1 MPTLSQLIDA
11 LPQQEED
18 STGTSAA
25 IPPLAEASM
34 IPVPIGRIRRI
45 GLLASLQ
52 SKIAAGYLFYWLR
65 GWFADAE
72 QRQRILAETN
82 WRTAFRLLDSM
93 GYLRGATL
101 KAGQFLA
108 SFPDVVPEQFIETLD
123 RLHSDA
129 PPMHFSLLRELF
141 HNELGEDPEKLFA
154 SFEKRAFAAASL
166 GQVHRAQLHSGEPV
180 AVKIQYPGIA
190 RAIREDFANLG
201 LFLLPARLTADWES
215 TKEQFQDLRTRL
227 DWETDYQREADMLQ
241 TARALYRDDDGI
253 VIPRVY
259 RDHSTARVLTME
271 RLTGKHLTQF
281 LATDPSQH
289 LRNEF
294 GRKIMRAW
302 YRMHYAARLLYL
314 DCNPGNFLFMDD
326 GRLGVID
333 FGCMLPLDDA
343 MWDLFRR
350 MDRPLTTGDRAQ
362 RISIMKEWSA
372 ISDGPADIE
381 RLRIMDDLLDWFW
394 RPRYHGGEFD
404 FGDEA
409 EFRRG
414 INLFTEAT
422 RKRYTRGQ
430 PTSPVITRQQFALR
444 GLLYRLNAKFDIA
457 PLAEE
462 EVQAAGWDRT
472 AYAAR

>member
-1 MPTLSQLIDA
+1 
-11 LPQQEED
+11 
-18 STGTSAA
+18 
-25 IPPLAEASM
+25 
-34 IPVPIGRIRRI
+34 
-45 GLLASLQ
+45 
-52 SKIAAGYLFYWLR
+52 
-65 GWFADAE
+65 
-72 QRQRILAETN
+72 
-82 WRTAFRLLDSM
+82 
-93 GYLRGATL
+93 
-101 KAGQFLA
+101 
-108 SFPDVVPEQFIETLD
+108 
-123 RLHSDA
+123 
-129 PPMHFSLLRELF
+129 MHFSLLRELF

-281 LATDPSQH
+281 LATDPSQE

-444 GLLYRLNAKFDIA
+444 GLLYRLNAKFDVA